1 MPPFGLDQSAQS
13 VYRFIL
19 GREGCTVKEV
29 LETLDIPP
37 HEVVAIIDRLVEL
50 CVLRRTSDSL
60 IPGSPSIALQSLL
73 DRQHADLLRRQH
85 EFAATKAAVG
95 RLIAE
100 YDEVCGAGVRNEWER
115 LDGVSTV
122 QARIGVLA
130 RQTRLECLTL
140 LPAGQQSVDNLDL
153 RKAIDEDLLRN
164 GAAVWT
170 VYQDSACNDR
180 PTMRYAEWLT
190 SIGGQVRTTPTL
202 PTWLMLFDRTT
213 ALLPVDPESGN
224 CSAFQV
230 IGAGFITA
238 LVGLFEQVWTSA
250 APFAPLASTPCA
262 SDQPSNMERELLRL
276 LGQGLTDEAVCK
288 KLGLGLRTV
297 RRMVADVMTKL
308 EARSRFEAGANA
320 VARNWLQPDQKSHQR
335 DKCCG
340 DMVADLMPRARMAEH
355 HAS

>member
-1 MPPFGLDQSAQS
+1 M
-13 VYRFIL
+13 YRFIL
-19 GREGCTVKEV
+19 GRGGCTADEV
-29 LETLDIPP
+29 VATLDIPTE
-37 HEVVAIIDRLVEL
+37 EVHAVVDRLVEL
-50 CVLRRTSDSL
+50 GVLRRSSDSL
-60 IPGSPSIALQSLL
+60 IPGSPSVALQSLL

-115 LDGVSTV
+115 LDGVTTV
-122 QARIGVLA
+122 QARMGVLA
-130 RQTRLECLTL
+130 RQTRIECLTL
-140 LPAGQQSVDNLDL
+140 LPTGLQSVDNLGL

-170 VYQDSACNDR
+170 VYQESACNDR
-180 PTMRYAEWLT
+180 PTMRYAEWL
-190 SIGGQVRTTPTL
+190 SAAGGEVRTTPTL
-202 PTWLMLFDRTT
+202 PTWMMLFDRTT
-213 ALLPVDPESGN
+213 ALLPVDPELGN

-230 IGAGFITA
+230 TGAGFITA
-238 LVGLFEQVWTSA
+238 LVGLFEQVWASA
-250 APFAPLASTPCA
+250 IPLSSAPCSAEG
-262 SDQPSNMERELLRL
+262 PSNMESELLRL
-276 LGQGLTDEAVCK
+276 LSQGLTDEAVCK

-297 RRMVADVMTKL
+297 RRMVADLMTKL

-320 VARNWLQPDQKSHQR
+320 VARNWLKPSRKGHQR

-340 DMVADLMPRARMAEH
+340 EEIIDLIPIARLTEH

>member
-19 GREGCTVKEV
+19 GREGCTIKEV
-29 LETLDIPP
+29 VETLDIPAD
-37 HEVVAIIDRLVEL
+37 EVLAIVDRLVEL

-73 DRQHADLLRRQH
+73 DRQHAELLRKQH

-95 RLIAE
+95 RFIAE

-115 LDGVSTV
+115 LDGIMTV
-122 QARIGVLA
+122 QARVGVLA
-130 RQTRLECLTL
+130 RQTRIECLTL
-140 LPAGQQSVDNLDL
+140 LPAGQQSVGNLDL

-170 VYQDSACNDR
+170 VYQDSACNNR
-180 PTMRYAEWLT
+180 QTLRYAEWLT
-190 SIGGQVRTTPTL
+190 ATGGQVRTTPTL
-202 PTWLMLFDRTT
+202 PTWMMLFDRTT
-213 ALLPVDPESGN
+213 ALLPVDPELGN

-230 IGAGFITA
+230 TGAGFITA
-238 LVGLFEQVWTSA
+238 LVGLFEQVWASA
-250 APFAPLASTPCA
+250 VPFASTPCA
-262 SDQPSNMERELLRL
+262 ADGPSNMERELLRL

-297 RRMVADVMTKL
+297 RRMVADLMTKL
-308 EARSRFEAGANA
+308 DARSRFEAGANA
-320 VARNWLQPDQKSHQR
+320 VARSWLQPDQKAYQR
-335 DKCCG
+335 EKCCG
-340 DMVADLMPRARMAEH
+340 DTIAELMPHARVAEH